1 MLNNSNDL
9 KGYKSDLLGT
19 VMIRNVYKGVYN
31 MKLENGWETSFLE
44 VVQNSEF
51 KKEAVLSQ
59 LLCEDSEEVEE
70 LVDDYGYE
78 EIIEREHDDELAEVL
93 GEELFDEMER
103 HVFLSS
109 QPEEKLISFV
119 NGLGFHVL
127 DWIVLLETEF
137 GIDSVH
143 FTSDAVKMLEKRF
156 RQFPYIE
163 DKTIFDMTFGEAMDV
178 LESITGLQ
186 LKEKMNV

>member
-1 MLNNSNDL
+1 
-9 KGYKSDLLGT
+9 
-19 VMIRNVYKGVYN
+19 
-31 MKLENGWETSFLE
+31 
-44 VVQNSEF
+44 
-51 KKEAVLSQ
+51 
-59 LLCEDSEEVEE
+59 
-70 LVDDYGYE
+70 
-78 EIIEREHDDELAEVL
+78 
-93 GEELFDEMER
+93 MER

-137 GIDSVH
+137 GIDSAH

-163 DKTIFDMTFGEAMDV
+163 DKTIFDMTFGEAIDV